1 MLQYNQIRKNYINI
15 MSIKIQGYIEFFI
28 IWSVVGGVIFS
39 LSTALVA
46 YKDNSLPDDYFGSGG
61 VLPLIQGNSV
71 SADLKDNLIEQKSI
85 ETAVDPN
92 TIEVV
97 ITGYSSTP
105 EETDED
111 PFITASGDWVH
122 DGIVAA
128 NFLPFGTE
136 IRIPEI
142 YGDKIF
148 VIEDRMHPRKK
159 QQIDIW
165 FPSKQEAL
173 EFGAHYSYIEVLEI

>member
-1 MLQYNQIRKNYINI
+1 
-15 MSIKIQGYIEFFI
+15 MSIKIQRYIEFFI
-28 IWSVVGGVIFS
+28 IWGIVGGVIFS
-39 LSTALVA
+39 LSTALAA
-46 YKDNSLPDDYFGSGG
+46 YQDNSLPNDSFGSGG
-61 VLPLIQGNSV
+61 LLPLIQGNSAIV
-71 SADLKDNLIEQKSI
+71 NTEQSFTEKI
-85 ETAVDPN
+85 KKKTVETVADPN

-105 EETDED
+105 EETDD
-111 PFITASGDWVH
+111 TPFITASGDWVH

-128 NFLPFGTE
+128 NFLPFGSK

-142 YGDKIF
+142 YGDEIF
-148 VIEDRMHPRKK
+148 VVEDRMHPRKK

>member
-1 MLQYNQIRKNYINI
+1 
-15 MSIKIQGYIEFFI
+15 MSTKIQGYIEFFI
-28 IWSVVGGVIFS
+28 IWGIVGGVIFS
-39 LSTALVA
+39 LSTALAA
-46 YKDNSLPDDYFGSGG
+46 YQDNSLPNDYFGSGG
-61 VLPLIQGNSV
+61 LLPLIQDNSIITNAEHNFTDKIGHKIAEIV
-71 SADLKDNLIEQKSI
+71 NDS
-85 ETAVDPN
+85 N
-92 TIEVV
+92 TINVV

-105 EETDED
+105 EETDDD
-111 PFITASGDWVH
+111 PFITASGGWVR

-128 NFLPFGTE
+128 NFLPFGAK

-142 YGDKIF
+142 YGDRIF

-173 EFGAHYSYIEVLEI
+173 EFGARHSYIEVLEI

>member
-1 MLQYNQIRKNYINI
+1 
-15 MSIKIQGYIEFFI
+15 MSTKIQGYIEFFI
-28 IWSVVGGVIFS
+28 IWGVVGGVIFS
-39 LSTALVA
+39 LSTALAA
-46 YKDNSLPDDYFGSGG
+46 YQDNSLSDDYFGSGG
-61 VLPLIQGNSV
+61 LLPLIQGNDALIDTKS
-71 SADLKDNLIEQKSI
+71 DIIEQKEQ
-85 ETAVDPN
+85 ETAETVVIDSN
-92 TIEVV
+92 TIKVV

-111 PFITASGDWVH
+111 PFITASGDCVH

-128 NFLPFGTE
+128 NFLPFGSK

-142 YGDKIF
+142 YGDEIF
-148 VIEDRMHPRKK
+148 VVEDRMHPRKK

-173 EFGAHYSYIEVLEI
+173 EFGARYSYIEVLEI

>member
-15 MSIKIQGYIEFFI
+15 MSTKIQRYIEFFI
-28 IWSVVGGVIFS
+28 IWGIVGGVIFS
-39 LSTALVA
+39 LSTALA
-46 YKDNSLPDDYFGSGG
+46 TYQDNSLPDNYFRSGG
-61 VLPLIQGNSV
+61 VLPLIQGNS
-71 SADLKDNLIEQKSI
+71 NLIDTEYNLLDQ
-85 ETAVDPN
+85 ETVETSTNPK
-92 TIEVV
+92 TIEVI

-105 EETDED
+105 EETDDD
-111 PFITASGDWVH
+111 PFITASGDLVR

-142 YGDKIF
+142 YGDRVF

-173 EFGAHYSYIEVLEI
+173 EFGARYSYIEVLEI